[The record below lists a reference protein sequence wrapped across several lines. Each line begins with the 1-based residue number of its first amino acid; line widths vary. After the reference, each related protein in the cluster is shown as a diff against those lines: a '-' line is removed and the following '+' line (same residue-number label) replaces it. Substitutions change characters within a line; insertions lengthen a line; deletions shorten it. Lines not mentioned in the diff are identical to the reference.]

1 MLFLKGYQVKLP
13 EDAFVKELLPEFVDS
28 WINDIENQFDDLV
41 NNGNFD
47 DLYRMAHTIK
57 GSCFQFGLDEIA
69 ELGIKLMEYA
79 KNKDVQNAVKIKDKI
94 ITLFYEAKE
103 YLQNNK

>member
-1 MLFLKGYQVKLP
+1 MKLP
-13 EDAFVKELLPEFVDS
+13 EDKFVRELLPEFVDS
-28 WINDIENQFDDLV
+28 WISDIENQFEDLV
-41 NNGNFD
+41 KNENFD

-69 ELGIKLMEYA
+69 ELGIELMGLA
-79 KNKDVQNAVKIKDKI
+79 KNKDLQHAIKLKDKI
-94 ITLFYEAKE
+94 ISMFYEAKE